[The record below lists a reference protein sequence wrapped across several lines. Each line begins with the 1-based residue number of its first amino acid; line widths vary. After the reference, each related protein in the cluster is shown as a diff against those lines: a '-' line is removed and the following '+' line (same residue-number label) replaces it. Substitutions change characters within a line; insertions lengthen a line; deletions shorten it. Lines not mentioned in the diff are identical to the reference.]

1 MLDVLDFVT
10 DRGGDLKKIKESQRR
25 RYADEALVDEVA
37 ELWQDAYRTRYRA
50 DQKRAEIG
58 KVQKEIGQLK
68 KNKQDA
74 TELLEKKSQLE
85 SEAKQIAEEAVE
97 KEKLRDKK
105 CKSIGNYVHES
116 VPINNNEDFNEVIQT
131 WAPEGVTVEK
141 TDCLSHHEV
150 MTRAELYDGE
160 RGAKLVG
167 HRGYFLRKWG
177 VLLNQALINY
187 GLHFLVERGYDP
199 IQPPYFMN
207 KEYMGKTAQL
217 EQFDEELYKVT
228 EGPDTDDKYL
238 IATSEQP
245 LSAMYADE
253 WMNAQDLPQK
263 FAGYSTCFRKEAGS
277 HGRDAW
283 GLYRIHQFEKIE
295 QFLFTKPEESWQALE
310 DMKETAEAFYQ
321 SLKIPYRVVVIVS
334 GALNN
339 AAAKK
344 YDLEAWFPFQGEYK
358 ELVSCSNCTD
368 YQTRELE
375 IRYGQ
380 KKGAVD
386 SRKTYAHALNGTL
399 CATERTLCCLLENYQ
414 KEDGFEVPEVLR
426 KFIPGSP
433 DFIPY
438 TKELPKESTSSK
450 KKEGP
455 KAKEK
460 GGAPAGSGSK
470 EAQPNAASVADG
482 MKNMKV

>member
-1 MLDVLDFVT
+1 MLDINDFIT
-10 DRGGDLKKIKESQRR
+10 ERGGDLNKVKESQRK
-25 RYADEALVDEVA
+25 RYADEAAVDEVV
-37 ELWQDAYRTRYRA
+37 ELWQDAYKTRYRA

-74 TELLEKKSQLE
+74 TELLAKKVELEK
-85 SEAKQIAEEAVE
+85 EAKAIAEEAVE
-97 KEKLRDKK
+97 KEKLRDRK

-116 VPINNNEDFNEVIQT
+116 VPVHDNEDFNEVVKT

-141 TDCLSHHEV
+141 KECLSHHEV

-207 KEYMGKTAQL
+207 KDYMSKTAQL

-228 EGPDTDDKYL
+228 EGPDTEDKYL

-253 WMNAQDLPQK
+253 WMVAQDLPQK

-283 GLYRIHQFEKIE
+283 GLYRIHQFEKVS
-295 QFLFTKPEESWQALE
+295 LALRS
-310 DMKETAEAFYQ
+310 FY
-321 SLKIPYRVVVIVS
+321 Y
-334 GALNN
+334 
-339 AAAKK
+339 
-344 YDLEAWFPFQGEYK
+344 
-358 ELVSCSNCTD
+358 
-368 YQTRELE
+368 
-375 IRYGQ
+375 
-380 KKGAVD
+380 
-386 SRKTYAHALNGTL
+386 H
-399 CATERTLCCLLENYQ
+399 
-414 KEDGFEVPEVLR
+414 
-426 KFIPGSP
+426 
-433 DFIPY
+433 
-438 TKELPKESTSSK
+438 
-450 KKEGP
+450 
-455 KAKEK
+455 
-460 GGAPAGSGSK
+460 
-470 EAQPNAASVADG
+470 
-482 MKNMKV
+482 